1 MSEIF
6 HYTSI
11 ASLALILKSNKI
23 RFSRLDGVD
32 DILEAQTHVGINFG
46 QYFFVSCW
54 TKTKEESIPQW
65 HMYGNDMKGIRIQM
79 PPYPFRRVALKSGNY
94 EGLYIP
100 DGTSSP
106 LSWSQSTGEDYLI
119 LPPQN
124 DDFLY
129 GSVNYVSDVNKNY
142 ASRISREPSQF
153 GGERVVIKD
162 LPTLARLKSDSWQF
176 QDEYRFQLLA
186 LPSPKSVSDRYGQA
200 LSNAFLSNIAPS
212 ITYIDVPLKQGAFDE
227 LVVTMGPKS
236 SASDLILVE
245 ALLNQY
251 APNAKVEESA
261 LSGTIR

>member
-32 DILEAQTHVGINFG
+32 DVLEAQTHAGINFG

-65 HMYGNDMKGIRIQM
+65 HMYGNDMRGIRIQM
-79 PPYPFRRVALKSGNY
+79 PAYPFRRVALKSGNY
-94 EGLYIP
+94 EGLVIP

-106 LSWSQSTGEDYLI
+106 LSWIESTGEDYLI

-129 GSVNYVSDVNKNY
+129 GAVNYVSDVNTNY
-142 ASRISREPSQF
+142 SSLISREPSKS
-153 GGERVVIKD
+153 GGETVIIKN
-162 LPTLARLKSDSWQF
+162 LPILARLKSDSWKF

-186 LPSPKSVSDRYGQA
+186 LPSPKGVSDRYGQA

-212 ITYIDVPLKQGAFDE
+212 VKSIDVPLAQNALDR
-227 LVVTMGPKS
+227 LVITMGPKS
-236 SASDLILVE
+236 SASDQLIVE

-251 APNAKVEESA
+251 APQA
-261 LSGTIR
+261 LIENSTLSETIR